1 MTKVTAKATYGVDK
15 EPPPGMHNMDPWTV
29 VLQYKKRR
37 MSVPFYMG
45 YGHKRQPPT
54 APAVLSTLTSDA
66 VTYENVGD
74 AEGLMEEFGYNSR
87 KDANRIFKLIERQT
101 LKLERFLGDDFEDA
115 VWGDREWIAA
125 HT

>member
-1 MTKVTAKATYGVDK
+1 MAKVTAKATYGTAK

-29 VLQYKKRR
+29 VLHYKGRR
-37 MSVPFYMG
+37 MPVPFYMG
-45 YGHKRQPPT
+45 YGHQGHPP
-54 APAVLSTLTSDA
+54 AAADVLRALTSDA

-74 AEGLMEEFGYNSR
+74 VEGLMEEVGYSR

-101 LKLERFLGDDFEDA
+101 LKLERFLADDYEDA
-115 VWGDREWIAA
+115 VWGGEEWIEA